1 MRASQKQIEIEKSQ
15 VFDSKGNKGFEQ
27 KVKIEPIGITIPES
41 ESEVESKGGM
51 RDHYMEESDCERREY
66 RNYSYDED
74 SEFYDDRYDD
84 GRHEDWSR
92 RQETSWREEPD
103 YYYRSSDK
111 RQGEYRSMDK
121 RRDEYRRVYYQDEE
135 NDCFYDSRCYRS
147 VELFVCL

>member
-41 ESEVESKGGM
+41 ESEVESKMAM
-51 RDHYMEESDCERREY
+51 REDGQYIEESDCERREY

-84 GRHEDWSR
+84 GRHEDWR
-92 RQETSWREEPD
+92 GRDGGWREEPD

-111 RQGEYRSMDK
+111 RNDYRADK

-135 NDCFYDSRCYRS
+135 NDCFYDTRCYRS
-147 VELFVCL
+147 ASWHTS